1 MSVKSLIVSAVFALS
16 PGIAFGASSEWVD
29 VTGGKARLIIAE
41 PEPGAAVTDAVLEVD
56 LESGWKTYWRDPGDA
71 GVPLQ
76 FDFSPS
82 KNASLVEVVY
92 PTPKRFDDGVTVWA
106 GYDAPV
112 AFGLKLQR
120 HDVASSVALKGSA
133 FFGVCDKIC
142 VPVKLEF
149 DIEAAD
155 SAKPTIHREVVAM
168 RMEQMPTK
176 PVSGLQVTKA
186 TRTENHLT
194 IEAKTSGDGV
204 LPELFLAA
212 PQGIQ
217 FKAPV
222 LKSSEGSKAV
232 FETAIMYWKPAN
244 SHATAPVSYTL
255 LDGEKAVSGS
265 FEIPAQ

>member
-1 MSVKSLIVSAVFALS
+1 MSIKAFIFSAIFAVS
-16 PGIAFGASSEWVD
+16 PGIAFAASSEWVD
-29 VTGGKARLIIAE
+29 VTGGKARLVIAE
-41 PEPGAAVTDAVLEVD
+41 PEPGAAVTDAVFEVD
-56 LESGWKTYWRDPGDA
+56 LEAGWKTYWRDPGDA

-82 KNASLVEVVY
+82 RNAKLVEVLY
-92 PTPKRFDDGVTVWA
+92 PAPKRFDDGVTVWA

-120 HDVASSVALKGSA
+120 PDIASPVALKGSA
-133 FFGVCDKIC
+133 FLGVCDKIC

-168 RMEQMPTK
+168 RMGQMPKK
-176 PVSGLQVTKA
+176 PVSGMQVTKA
-186 TRTENHLT
+186 TKTENHLT
-194 IEAKTSGDGV
+194 IETDTSGDEV
-204 LPELFLAA
+204 TPELYLAA
-212 PQGIQ
+212 PQGMQ

-222 LKSSEGSKAV
+222 LKSSKGGKAA
-232 FETAIMYWKPAN
+232 FEVAILYWTPAN
-244 SHATAPVSYTL
+244 PEASAPVSYTL
-255 LDGEKAVSGS
+255 INGDKAVSGS